1 MRMCRVPA
9 VIIAVVIGG
18 VGLAACGASGSA
30 PSAVGSA
37 ATGGS
42 AAALTGTPGASPT
55 SALTSTPASSPTPAA
70 SATHKHSPAAEP
82 SVTATASARST
93 KSAHATSSP
102 HPTSS
107 KTTSSGTH
115 NFTVPAISG
124 DNVVTAYG
132 SYSKIGTARVKV
144 TMCAK
149 QTGKAFSVGA
159 IALVY
164 SASGSS
170 HNIGATI
177 LTGPGNSTCV
187 SNTFILYTAH
197 LKVHAFIGGSNGT
210 IVKTGP
216 VLTIY

>member
-18 VGLAACGASGSA
+18 VGLAACGATGSA
-30 PSAVGSA
+30 PSAVA
-37 ATGGS
+37 S
-42 AAALTGTPGASPT
+42 AAATSGAAPT

-70 SATHKHSPAAEP
+70 SATHRHSAAAEP

>member
-9 VIIAVVIGG
+9 VIVAAVICGA
-18 VGLAACGASGSA
+18 GLSACGASGSN
-30 PSAVGSA
+30 PSADGSA
-37 ATGGS
+37 ATNGS
-42 AAALTGTPGASPT
+42 AAALASNSGASPT
-55 SALTSTPASSPTPAA
+55 SALTGTPTSSPTPAD
-70 SATHKHSPAAEP
+70 SPTQVRSTAAKP
-82 SVTATASARST
+82 SATASARP
-93 KSAHATSSP
+93 KSSP
-102 HPTSS
+102 SN
-107 KTTSSGTH
+107 TSSGTH
-115 NFTVPAISG
+115 NFTVPSIPG
-124 DNVVTAYG
+124 DNVVSAYG
-132 SYSKIGTARVKV
+132 SYAKIGTARVKV

-149 QTGKAFSVGA
+149 QTGTAFSVGA

-170 HNIGATI
+170 QNIGATI

-216 VLTIY
+216 VLTLY

>member
-18 VGLAACGASGSA
+18 VGLAACGATGSA
-30 PSAVGSA
+30 PSAVA
-37 ATGGS
+37 S
-42 AAALTGTPGASPT
+42 AAATSGAAPT

-70 SATHKHSPAAEP
+70 SATHRHSAAAGP